1 MLSIIEKLFNLMGE
15 KIEEYISFFSLR
27 THGIIKAIP
36 FVEITNVYSN
46 LRYNRLVQRTL
57 MKGHFLDPGILN

>member
-27 THGIIKAIP
+27 THGMTKGILFI
-36 FVEITNVYSN
+36 EITNVYSN
-46 LRYNRLVQRTL
+46 LRYNRLV
-57 MKGHFLDPGILN
+57 